1 METVLV
7 KPELIRWARKRSG
20 LTVDALQLKFPKF
33 QLWERGEAQPTLRQ
47 LENIA
52 KATFTP
58 LGYFFLPSPPVET
71 LSIPD
76 FRTVGDVSIARPSPN
91 LIDTLHDMQRRQD
104 WMRDEVIEN
113 GQDKLN
119 FVGSGKGLSVL
130 ELAGKIRETL
140 GLSDGWSERC
150 TAWEEALREL
160 RNAVERL
167 RILVAITG
175 VVGLNNRRSLDPQE
189 FRGFVLCDD
198 YAPLIFVNGADSK
211 SAQMFT
217 LAHEL
222 AHLWLG
228 EDGLFNLIGTFPSS
242 DATEKL
248 CNKVAA
254 EFLVPGT
261 KLKNRWNDAK
271 VTPKPFHTVARWFKV
286 SPIVAARR
294 ALDLGLID
302 KAVFFDFYNREQEEW
317 RLRKNKDKEDKEG
330 GPNFYVVQDVRL
342 GRLFATAVTRAT
354 REGRLPYLEA
364 YRLTGLKGDTFDKY
378 GDILLRR
385 LKDEHR

>member
-1 METVLV
+1 METILV

-20 LTVDALQLKFPKF
+20 LTVEELQHKFPKF
-33 QLWERGEAQPTLRQ
+33 SQWESGDAEPTLRQ
-47 LENIA
+47 VENIA

-71 LSIPD
+71 LPIPD
-76 FRTVGDVSIARPSPN
+76 FRTVGDVPIDRPSPN
-91 LIDTLHDMQRRQD
+91 LFDTLHDMQRRQD

-119 FVGSGKGLSVL
+119 FVRSGKGLSVL

-228 EDGLFNLIGTFPSS
+228 EDGNST
-242 DATEKL
+242 
-248 CNKVAA
+248 
-254 EFLVPGT
+254 
-261 KLKNRWNDAK
+261 
-271 VTPKPFHTVARWFKV
+271 
-286 SPIVAARR
+286 
-294 ALDLGLID
+294 
-302 KAVFFDFYNREQEEW
+302 
-317 RLRKNKDKEDKEG
+317 
-330 GPNFYVVQDVRL
+330 
-342 GRLFATAVTRAT
+342 
-354 REGRLPYLEA
+354 
-364 YRLTGLKGDTFDKY
+364 
-378 GDILLRR
+378 
-385 LKDEHR
+385 